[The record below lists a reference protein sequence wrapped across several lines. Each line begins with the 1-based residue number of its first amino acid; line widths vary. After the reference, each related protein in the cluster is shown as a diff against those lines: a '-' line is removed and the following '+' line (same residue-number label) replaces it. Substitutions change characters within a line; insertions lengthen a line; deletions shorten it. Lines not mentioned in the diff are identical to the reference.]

1 MIKKIIQPT
10 IFILLGIVALLVA
23 TGNGFVFQLASKV
36 LETGR
41 TTAGIDD
48 YLFFD
53 NIEISHSEQ
62 PQAWPLHK
70 DFNATPSPASL
81 SSLHEELGT
90 VAFLIVKNDSL
101 WHEQYFDGYDVGSKS
116 NSFSVIKTIV
126 AAALSKAID
135 AGHVE
140 SEEQK
145 VIDFL
150 PWLTGDYA
158 NEVDM
163 GDLASMSSGLKWNE
177 NYDNLLTI
185 TPRTYVEKD
194 LEGLMK
200 TIPIASAPGQKFVYQ
215 SGSTQLLAMAL
226 EQATGHTI
234 STLLYDYFWNPMGV
248 EHPTS
253 WIIDSKTNGMEK
265 AYCCWNAN
273 ARDFARF
280 GKLFKNHGVWAG
292 EQLIDSTF
300 TAKAVRP
307 RFEKGQQYGYGWW
320 LGDVDGKSF
329 FSMRGHLGQYVI
341 VFPED
346 DVVIVRLGHRGM
358 PDLPNS
364 DTPADLPLF
373 VREAF
378 QMLASDNET

>member
-10 IFILLGIVALLVA
+10 IFILLGIVALLFA
-23 TGNGFVFQLASKV
+23 TGNGFVFQLTTKV

-53 NIEISHSEQ
+53 NIEIPPSEQ

-226 EQATGHTI
+226 EQATGYTI
-234 STLLYDYFWNPMGV
+234 STLLYEYFWNPMGV

-292 EQLIDSTF
+292 EQLIDSIF
-300 TAKAVRP
+300 TAKSVRP

-378 QMLASDNET
+378 QMLAPDNET

>member
-10 IFILLGIVALLVA
+10 IFILLGIVALLFA

-48 YLFFD
+48 HLFFD
-53 NIEISHSEQ
+53 NIEIPPSEQ

-226 EQATGHTI
+226 EQATGYTI
-234 STLLYDYFWNPMGV
+234 STLLYEYFWNPMGV

-378 QMLASDNET
+378 QMLAPDNET

>member
-320 LGDVDGKSF
+320 LGDMDGKSF

-378 QMLASDNET
+378 QMLAPDNET